1 METAQF
7 KVEFT
12 ICGVEKRSKRRW
24 ILNSNLL
31 GERVQE
37 LILNAE
43 SRNDDDAT
51 PNDTPTFDRQVTRM
65 NYGTVLICSQI
76 TGTMHPLPDAARIKR
91 LHLLKAPLKP

>member
-1 METAQF
+1 M
-7 KVEFT
+7 EFT

-31 GERVQE
+31 GERAQE

-43 SRNDDDAT
+43 SRNDDDDAIS
-51 PNDTPTFDRQVTRM
+51 NDTPTFDRRQVTCM

-91 LHLLKAPLKP
+91 LHLLKAPPKP